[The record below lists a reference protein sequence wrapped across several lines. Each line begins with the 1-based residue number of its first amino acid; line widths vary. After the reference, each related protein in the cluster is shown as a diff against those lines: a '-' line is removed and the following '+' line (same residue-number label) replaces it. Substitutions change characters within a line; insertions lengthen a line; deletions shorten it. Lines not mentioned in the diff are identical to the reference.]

1 MRPTLPIYYTCRKC
15 GKDYSKEDCRHNI
28 FCKECGSYLLLVFRK
43 DQKQVT
49 AQTNSNVSPERFALQ
64 RAAESLRSRIGRS
77 REYEIVSDQEK
88 EQLKGSSFES
98 WMWNSEFEEA
108 LKLKRKLMKKYR
120 RVALEDA
127 IPGRVVSNEQGD
139 CYAVSASCTSNFKK
153 ATYEESRR
161 VIISDLKI
169 LSGIG
174 PVRELA
180 LREEGYN
187 TIEDLMDHSL
197 WQDEA
202 RKLMKMID
210 KKDVDLAQRWLW
222 QRLPKSHPFLH
233 YLAGFCQDQD
243 FAIVDIETLGL
254 SERPIILLGIAK
266 IEGDKICTSQ
276 FLLRDIPDEP
286 GAIWALVS
294 QLEPKSSLISYNGRS
309 FDIPYIKQR
318 LAYYGLDSALDNP
331 HFDLLHFTRRALRPK
346 LSDCRLDTVERY
358 IGVKRDINIPGGLVP
373 TFYETYLKTKNV
385 GPLVPIVEHNRQDL
399 LSLGLLFSKLFE
411 EWNL

>member
-1 MRPTLPIYYTCRKC
+1 MPIYYICRKC
-15 GKDYSKEDCRHNI
+15 RKDYSKEEYSQSK
-28 FCKECGSYLLLVFRK
+28 FCNECGSFLLLSFRK
-43 DQKQVT
+43 QEKQAIV
-49 AQTNSNVSPERFALQ
+49 QTSSNVPAERHALN
-64 RAAESLRSRIGRS
+64 RAAESLSNRVGRS
-77 REYEIVSDQEK
+77 KEYEVISDVEE
-88 EQLKGSSFES
+88 EQSRGSSFGS
-98 WMWNSEFEEA
+98 WMSGSEYDEA
-108 LKLKRKLMKKYR
+108 LKLKRTVMKKYKGKD
-120 RVALEDA
+120 LEEA
-127 IPGRVVSNEQGD
+127 IPGKVVSNEQGE

-153 ATYEESRR
+153 ATYEDSKRI
-161 VIISDLKI
+161 IISDLKV

-180 LREEGYN
+180 LREQGYN
-187 TIEDLMDHSL
+187 TIEALLDHPI

-202 RKLMKMID
+202 CKFMKMID
-210 KKDVDLAQRWLW
+210 KKDVNLAQRWLW

-243 FAIVDIETLGL
+243 FAIIDIETLGL

-266 IEGDKICTSQ
+266 IDRDKICTNQ

-358 IGVKRDINIPGGLVP
+358 LGVKRDINIPGGLVP
-373 TFYETYLKTKNV
+373 DFYDTYLRTKNV
-385 GPLVPIVEHNRQDL
+385 GPLVPIVEHNKQDL
-399 LSLGLLFSKLFE
+399 LSLGSLFSKLFE